1 MVYKIL
7 VYLIPMILMW
17 IILFVYYKFFKL
29 DEKEYDRIL
38 KVIEERKIKNEK
50 WKISQDIFAC

>member
-50 WKISQDIFAC
+50 